1 MGVAEEKNG
10 CGLSGAAVSKREV
23 GVSGST
29 TGGLRCMTRAT
40 KVGVIEERWVV
51 WSTKDGC
58 GRRDMDVVKEESQA
72 SPFLAQCAC
81 SRSDYRTIERI
92 MLISTYLHW
101 HE

>member
-1 MGVAEEKNG
+1 VAEEKNG

-58 GRRDMDVVKEESQA
+58 GRRDMDVVKEKRLWSKRNLRLLHSLHSA
-72 SPFLAQCAC
+72 LVLGLI
-81 SRSDYRTIERI
+81 IEQ
-92 MLISTYLHW
+92 LNA
-101 HE
+101 